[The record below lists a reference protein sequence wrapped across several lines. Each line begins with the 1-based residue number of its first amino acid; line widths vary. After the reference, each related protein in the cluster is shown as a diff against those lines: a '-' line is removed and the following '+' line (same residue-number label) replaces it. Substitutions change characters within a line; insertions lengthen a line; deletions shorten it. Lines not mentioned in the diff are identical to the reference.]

1 MLDVTRAD
9 ALWIATGMG
18 ATRNEQLAEYYLK
31 AAGIAAVWIDTDG
44 HVGAA
49 DVVRLDPEPGQLA
62 YCCAR
67 GAHFVLA
74 YRLCL
79 WRQEQ
84 GFFPDQAAVAAKLEQ
99 LAEEGGVG
107 ITPHGTAILRAF
119 EAVATVN
126 RALDAMTAGGQM
138 REFNR
143 AFKAARKVDASLRY
157 HDDLHSRKAAMLE
170 AIAMGKE
177 LLK

>member
-1 MLDVTRAD
+1 MLDVTSPNQL
-9 ALWIATGMG
+9 ALVTGMG

-31 AAGIAAVWIDTDG
+31 AAGIAAVWIDPDG

-49 DVVRLDPEPGQLA
+49 DVARLDREPGQIA

-74 YRLCL
+74 YRLCI
-79 WRQEQ
+79 WRAEQ
-84 GFFPDQAAVAAKLEQ
+84 GFLLNQAAIAARLEQ
-99 LAEEGGVG
+99 LAQEGGVG
-107 ITPHGTAILRAF
+107 LTQHGTAILRAL

-126 RALDAMTAGGQM
+126 RALEQMMAGGKM
-138 REFNR
+138 RDFNR
-143 AFKAARKVDASLRY
+143 AFKAARKVDATLRY
-157 HDDLHSRKAAMLE
+157 HDYLHARKAAMLE

-177 LLK
+177 PV